1 MTALKNY
8 PINTDLLHKLNSA
21 DQVCND
27 CGTKYGK
34 YSVGCSSRWE
44 GTCDVCGE
52 TKAVTEVRDYGY
64 LNKGIRELLAQG
76 GSATYEL
83 KREPIIPDDELED
96 VLAEDEP
103 SYEKGD
109 IACNFTSDELNFL
122 VRVLNDFD
130 QTTCETA
137 EVDQL
142 YHAVAT
148 KIGELWEHNCVT
160 YELTPA
166 AKAYHAKYGTW
177 GTGED
182 SERWEIFRDA
192 YNLALSEQ

>member
-1 MTALKNY
+1 MIALRNY
-8 PINTDLLHKLNSA
+8 PLNTDLLHKLNSA

-64 LNKGIRELLAQG
+64 LIKGMRALVMLDP
-76 GSATYEL
+76 
-83 KREPIIPDDELED
+83 KPIIPDDELED

-103 SYEKGD
+103 SYKKGD
-109 IACNFTSDELNFL
+109 IVCHFTSDELNFL
-122 VRVLNDFD
+122 VRVMNDFD

-148 KIGELWEHNCVT
+148 KIGELWEDT
-160 YELTPA
+160 EMPLELSPA
-166 AKAYHAKYGTW
+166 IKAYHAKYGTW
-177 GTGED
+177 GIGED